1 MNEPKGI
8 REYHRIRRFLE
19 EIYLYGFLSREDF
32 QKTSIGGV
40 KDYDYGVSLLRTLY
54 PKLDEDA
61 IWQNGKKYLRFQ
73 REYKK
78 SGENRL
84 TDSYLLY
91 ALKHKEMIHILCILS
106 ACAKRPQSLDEL
118 CIAVELLGQEEGSVY
133 ATIRRRVLELE
144 QYGYL
149 TREKKTVRLSENLLL
164 GLKDETLMELWE
176 YIRFSTCVTYPR
188 VAGSFLYRTIQ
199 RELERRNLNSQQ
211 ESPFLLRSNIKR
223 SIFDEDIVYQL
234 LTAQKQH
241 RKVELDLGNRQVATI
256 PITLRIDTRLGR
268 WYLLSMEGKPTFRRL
283 RSIHKVKLKEVL
295 PEQNWKDAQERVLK
309 RYAYT
314 GCSGRYS
321 KKKKPVLVEVEL
333 NFASAQG
340 LQTQFVREICMG
352 KVLYKNGKGYY
363 QVSLCDPE
371 ELLPV
376 LRSYAPWIRVLPG
389 EHQLDVLLKEHLQQ
403 MERKLEKEG
412 VD

>member
-1 MNEPKGI
+1 MKEPKGI

-32 QKTSIGGV
+32 QATRIGGV

-54 PKLDEDA
+54 PNLDEDA
-61 IWQNGKKYLRFQ
+61 LWKNGKKYLRFQ
-73 REYKK
+73 REYEK
-78 SGENRL
+78 SGEDRL

-91 ALKHKEMIHILCILS
+91 ALKNKELIHILSILS

-149 TREKKTVRLSENLLL
+149 SREKKTVRLSENLLL
-164 GLKDETLMELWE
+164 GLKDEQLIELWE

-199 RELERRNLNSQQ
+199 RELERRNLNVKQ
-211 ESPFLLRSNIKR
+211 ESSFLLRGNIKR

-241 RKVELDLGNRQVATI
+241 RKVELDLGSHQVTAI

-268 WYLLSMEGKPTFRRL
+268 WYLLSMEEKPTFRRL
-283 RSIHKVKLKEVL
+283 RSIHKVKLKEEL
-295 PEQNWKDAQERVLK
+295 SEQQWKDAQEKVLK
-309 RYAYT
+309 RYTYT
-314 GCSGRYS
+314 GCSGRS
-321 KKKKPVLVEVEL
+321 FRKNKPTLVQVQL
-333 NFASAQG
+333 KFDSAQE
-340 LQTQFVREICMG
+340 LQAQFLREICMG
-352 KVLYKNGKGYY
+352 ETVYRNGTYYY
-363 QVSLCDPE
+363 QVLLCDPE

-376 LRSYAPWIRVLPG
+376 LRSYAPWIRILPG
-389 EHQLDVLLKEHLQQ
+389 EHQLDVLLREHLQQ
-403 MERKLEKEG
+403 MKKRLEKEG